1 MTDKKSSR
9 TPNDQRSDVHNPTSA
24 EYKAAQDHNAN
35 VHNPTSAEHQA
46 TMDNRANRLNPNF
59 RGKGKK

>member
-9 TPNDQRSDVHNPTSA
+9 TPNDQRSDVNNPTSA

-35 VHNPTSAEHQA
+35 TNNPTSPEHQA
-46 TMDNRANRLNPNF
+46 ALNNMANQMNPNY